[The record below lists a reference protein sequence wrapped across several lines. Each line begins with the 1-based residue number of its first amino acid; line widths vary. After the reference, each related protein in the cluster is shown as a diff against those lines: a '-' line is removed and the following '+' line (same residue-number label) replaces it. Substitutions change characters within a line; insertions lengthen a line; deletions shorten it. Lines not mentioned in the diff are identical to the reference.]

1 MSWSFCIKS
10 INAGEH
16 QKNGETWNS
25 AVLGWEAWLTPRY
38 VLVSSCVTTSD
49 LVVLRQ
55 RVCVWIEGTPKM
67 KSTGGLDDSSATKG
81 VCINRRNSK
90 NDEHWGPGYSTW
102 AWRTDEHRPTAKMC
116 LCIASFDSV
125 AVAEVQWQKLC
136 IDACALLFRL
146 HIVEYSVAFMTLF
159 WCVLMCC
166 VWSRN
171 CTSLVM
177 SLLYALFL
185 MLW

>member
-1 MSWSFCIKS
+1 MQENTKKWGDLELCC
-10 INAGEH
+10 
-16 QKNGETWNS
+16 
-25 AVLGWEAWLTPRY
+25 LGMGGVADPKVCACL
-38 VLVSSCVTTSD
+38 LVCYHIGFGSST
-49 LVVLRQ
+49 
-55 RVCVWIEGTPKM
+55 
-67 KSTGGLDDSSATKG
+67 TKG

-171 CTSLVM
+171 STSLVM
-177 SLLYALFL
+177 SLLYTLFSSDVTPVRFVLNVMVASVFALCSV
-185 MLW
+185 